1 MTQEGGDHCRKFNV
15 CQVQTDPYS
24 LPDVLMIVTTADRA
38 RIKDHP
44 TAFENERRAKK

>member
-15 CQVQTDPYS
+15 QTDSYS